1 MDRTFRTSWLC
12 SAVAVLLLMLC
23 SVLRE
28 GPAAAAAGRAD
39 SASGGPRRGS
49 TAATKPAAERTSRR
63 KQDTRPQKSPQNPER
78 RPVRKAAAA
87 RQQERGSAADRKK
100 TAAEPGSAADVS
112 AQAVAARS
120 FAAAN
125 HPELIPLLDQLE
137 QSSPRQYQQAVG
149 ELARS
154 SERFQRMRQTTPG
167 RYETALAGWKLDSR
181 IRLLAARMS
190 ADDSPRLAEDL
201 RHLLQE
207 RLAVRQQELTYEH
220 DRLTARLEQVQQLL
234 DRIEADPAAQV
245 ERDFLK
251 VQRMLRRKSS
261 SGRPARPAGSAVS
274 ATGPVSSGRPATAG
288 KAERPRTEQSAAQE
302 DAPQRSPVVAPLPQ

>member
-1 MDRTFRTSWLC
+1 
-12 SAVAVLLLMLC
+12 
-23 SVLRE
+23 
-28 GPAAAAAGRAD
+28 
-39 SASGGPRRGS
+39 
-49 TAATKPAAERTSRR
+49 
-63 KQDTRPQKSPQNPER
+63 QKPER
-78 RPVRKAAAA
+78 RPVRKASAGSPTV
-87 RQQERGSAADRKK
+87 RGSAADRKK
-100 TAAEPGSAADVS
+100 TTAESGAGAKVAAEAA
-112 AQAVAARS
+112 AART

-154 SERFQRMRQTTPG
+154 SERFHRMRQTTPG

-207 RLAVRQQELTYEH
+207 RLAVRQQELKYEH
-220 DRLTARLEQVQQLL
+220 DRLTTRLEQVQQLL
-234 DRIEADPAAQV
+234 GRIEADPAAQV

-251 VQRMLRRKSS
+251 VQRMLRRRSSSGKPTRPAGTAVSATRPAS
-261 SGRPARPAGSAVS
+261 SGRPAS
-274 ATGPVSSGRPATAG
+274 AG
-288 KAERPRTEQSAAQE
+288 KADRPGSEQSAAQE
-302 DAPQRSPVVAPLPQ
+302 GAPQRSPVVAPLPQ